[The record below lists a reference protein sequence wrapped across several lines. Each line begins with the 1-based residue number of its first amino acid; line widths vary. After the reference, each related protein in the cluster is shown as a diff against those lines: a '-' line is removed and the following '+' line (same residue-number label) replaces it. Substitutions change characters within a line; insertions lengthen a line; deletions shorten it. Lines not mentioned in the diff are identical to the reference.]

1 MLCVS
6 NKMYTAGDKPPH
18 VQKGLGR
25 MLTDQIADMFNRI
38 RNAIQARKRTVDI
51 PSNKLKKEIARILF
65 ENHFISKYAYVESET
80 QGTIK
85 ILLKYNDDMTNAIQG
100 LKRVSTPGRKK
111 YSGATGVPKVL
122 NGMGIAIVSTSKGV
136 MTDVDCR
143 KMNVGGEVIGL
154 VW

>member
-1 MLCVS
+1 
-6 NKMYTAGDKPPH
+6 
-18 VQKGLGR
+18 

-38 RNAIQARKRTVDI
+38 RNAIQARKRTVDV
-51 PSNKLKKEIARILF
+51 PANKLKKEITRILF
-65 ENHFISKYAYVESET
+65 ENHFISKYAFVEDEK

-85 ILLKYNDDMTNAIQG
+85 ILLKYDDSMRNSIQG

-136 MTDVDCR
+136 MTDKDCR

-154 VW
+154 IW

>member
-1 MLCVS
+1 
-6 NKMYTAGDKPPH
+6 
-18 VQKGLGR
+18 
-25 MLTDQIADMFNRI
+25 MLTDQVADMFNRI

-85 ILLKYNDDMTNAIQG
+85 ILLKYDDEMRNAIQG

-111 YSGATGVPKVL
+111 YSGAAGIPKVL

-143 KMNVGGEVIGL
+143 KMNVGGEVVGL
-154 VW
+154 IW